1 MVTAGL
7 VAYASALFFADPAQG
22 SQPATSPASPVFSFE
37 KHPEWDCDWALRE
50 SGGPIRGSIQRGEQS
65 PVLEIFDPA
74 FTGWSENEEPELALS
89 TGAGANRVQALS
101 YVIHRAETGSAL
113 SIFLDEDVR
122 PIVGGAAQLHIWRH
136 GRPVLN
142 LALSNTPSAEQ
153 LAACV
158 SEGD

>member
-1 MVTAGL
+1 VVTAGL
-7 VAYASALFFADPAQG
+7 VAYASALVFFLDPAQG
-22 SQPATSPASPVFSFE
+22 GQPAISPAFSFE
-37 KHPEWDCDWALRE
+37 KHSEWDCDWALRE
-50 SGGPIRGSIQRGEQS
+50 SGGPIRGSIRRSEQS

-74 FTGWSENEEPELALS
+74 FTSWSDNEEPKLELS
-89 TGAGANRVQALS
+89 AGTEEKRVAALS
-101 YVIHRAETGSAL
+101 YVIHWKEKGSAL

-122 PIVGGAAQLHIWRH
+122 PIVGGASQLHIWSD

-142 LALSNTPSAEQ
+142 LKLSNTPSPAE